1 MPHEYL
7 FFSLSN
13 RDGSIAARYFYGIRF
28 ILLFF
33 KLIMIFCDMQ
43 DGNVLLAN
51 EE

>member
-1 MPHEYL
+1 M
-7 FFSLSN
+7 FFLLSYM
-13 RDGSIAARYFYGIRF
+13 DHCIASRYFYGILF

-43 DGNVLLAN
+43 DGNVPLAN

>member
-1 MPHEYL
+1 M
-7 FFSLSN
+7 FFLLSN
-13 RDGSIAARYFYGIRF
+13 MDRYIASRYLYAIIF

-51 EE
+51 EEW